1 MVNFL
6 GAIIKHDNL
15 QLITYPEFFLDLTG
29 DIHLCPLCLRHWSVT
44 LVVVVDNI

>member
-15 QLITYPEFFLDLTG
+15 QLITYPKFFLALTG
-29 DIHLCPLCLRHWSVT
+29 TFTFAPSGYAT
-44 LVVVVDNI
+44 GQ